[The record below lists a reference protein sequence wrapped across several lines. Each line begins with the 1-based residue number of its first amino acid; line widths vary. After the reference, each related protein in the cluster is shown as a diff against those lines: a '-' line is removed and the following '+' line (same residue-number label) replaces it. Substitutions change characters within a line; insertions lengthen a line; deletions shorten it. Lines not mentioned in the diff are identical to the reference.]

1 MERSY
6 NITLKIIDILCF
18 ILYKINMRKILII
31 DGQGGQI
38 GSQLI
43 KSIIEYDVEIMAV
56 GTNSTATNAMLKAGA
71 KNGATGE
78 NPVIVGCK
86 TADIIIGPIGI
97 VIADSLYGEIT
108 PKMAIAVGQSNAK
121 KILIP
126 INKCDNIIV
135 GVNDLSLT
143 VMIKNVL
150 KIVEDLI

>member
-1 MERSY
+1 M
-6 NITLKIIDILCF
+6 K
-18 ILYKINMRKILII
+18 KILII

-143 VMIKNVL
+143 VMIRNVL

>member
-1 MERSY
+1 
-6 NITLKIIDILCF
+6 
-18 ILYKINMRKILII
+18 MRKILII

-43 KSIIEYDVEIMAV
+43 KSIKEYDVEIMAV

>member
-1 MERSY
+1 
-6 NITLKIIDILCF
+6 
-18 ILYKINMRKILII
+18 MRKILII

-56 GTNSTATNAMLKAGA
+56 GTNSTAANAMLKAGA
-71 KNGATGE
+71 NNGATGE

>member
-1 MERSY
+1 
-6 NITLKIIDILCF
+6 
-18 ILYKINMRKILII
+18 MRKILII

-143 VMIKNVL
+143 VMIRNVL

>member
-1 MERSY
+1 
-6 NITLKIIDILCF
+6 
-18 ILYKINMRKILII
+18 
-31 DGQGGQI
+31 
-38 GSQLI
+38 
-43 KSIIEYDVEIMAV
+43 MAV

>member
-1 MERSY
+1 
-6 NITLKIIDILCF
+6 
-18 ILYKINMRKILII
+18 MRKILII

-150 KIVEDLI
+150 KIIEDLI

>member
-1 MERSY
+1 
-6 NITLKIIDILCF
+6 
-18 ILYKINMRKILII
+18 MRKILII

-78 NPVIVGCK
+78 KPVIVGCK

-121 KILIP
+121 KIFIP

-143 VMIKNVL
+143 VMIRNVL